1 MYCTVKFKSGELD
14 PANRKVFMYSGHD
27 TTIAPILHT
36 LGRFSHIN
44 IYSLNYYYTTF
55 LSDLLRSQI
64 SNNSFYVFEPPIPPT
79 YATILF
85 ELLIYS
91 LDVFDP
97 PIPPTYTAT
106 VLFELQI
113 YSLDVFDPPIPPT
126 YAATV
131 LFELLIYSLDVFDP
145 PIPPTYAATILF
157 ELLIYSLDVFD
168 PPIAPA
174 YAATILFELLEK
186 EGVLSLQ
193 VSYKNESGDPF
204 ILTIPGCTQR
214 CPLDKLKGKFDPI

>member
-44 IYSLNYYYTTF
+44 IYSLNYHYSTF

-64 SNNSFYVFEPPIPPT
+64 GNYSYYVFEPPIPPT
-79 YATILF
+79 Y
-85 ELLIYS
+85 
-91 LDVFDP
+91 
-97 PIPPTYTAT
+97 
-106 VLFELQI
+106 
-113 YSLDVFDPPIPPT
+113 
-126 YAATV
+126 
-131 LFELLIYSLDVFDP
+131 
-145 PIPPTYAATILF
+145 ATILF

>member
-44 IYSLNYYYTTF
+44 IYSLNYHYTTF

-64 SNNSFYVFEPPIPPT
+64 GNNSYYVFEPPIPPT

-97 PIPPTYTAT
+97 PIT
-106 VLFELQI
+106 
-113 YSLDVFDPPIPPT
+113 PT

-131 LFELLIYSLDVFDP
+131 LFELQIYSLDVFDP

-204 ILTIPGCTQR
+204 ILTIPGCTQH

>member
-1 MYCTVKFKSGELD
+1 MIKNE
-14 PANRKVFMYSGHD
+14 
-27 TTIAPILHT
+27 
-36 LGRFSHIN
+36 
-44 IYSLNYYYTTF
+44 YYTTF

-64 SNNSFYVFEPPIPPT
+64 GNNSYYVFEPPIPPT
-79 YATILF
+79 YATI
-85 ELLIYS
+85 
-91 LDVFDP
+91 
-97 PIPPTYTAT
+97 
-106 VLFELQI
+106 
-113 YSLDVFDPPIPPT
+113 
-126 YAATV
+126 

>member
-44 IYSLNYYYTTF
+44 IYSLNYHYSTF

-64 SNNSFYVFEPPIPPT
+64 GNYSYYVFEPPIPPT

-85 ELLIYS
+85 ELL
-91 LDVFDP
+91 
-97 PIPPTYTAT
+97 
-106 VLFELQI
+106 I

>member
-64 SNNSFYVFEPPIPPT
+64 SNNSYYVFEPPIPPT

-97 PIPPTYTAT
+97 PIPPTY
-106 VLFELQI
+106 
-113 YSLDVFDPPIPPT
+113 D
-126 YAATV
+126 ATV
-131 LFELLIYSLDVFDP
+131 LFELLIYSL
-145 PIPPTYAATILF
+145 
-157 ELLIYSLDVFD
+157 
-168 PPIAPA
+168 
-174 YAATILFELLEK
+174 
-186 EGVLSLQ
+186 
-193 VSYKNESGDPF
+193 
-204 ILTIPGCTQR
+204 
-214 CPLDKLKGKFDPI
+214 